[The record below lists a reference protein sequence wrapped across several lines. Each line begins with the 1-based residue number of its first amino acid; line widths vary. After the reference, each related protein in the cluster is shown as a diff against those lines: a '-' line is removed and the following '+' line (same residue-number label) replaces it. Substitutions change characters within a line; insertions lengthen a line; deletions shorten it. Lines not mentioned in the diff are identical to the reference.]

1 MTNTPCLNP
10 SVEQTVN
17 HHSNVKPLHSL
28 VLKPPPIHILRKW
41 WGLLQIPARPHVTS
55 KNKLPPRF
63 PNEPKSNIGQETRN
77 TINYKQNPYISALPS
92 KIFAEH
98 KSNDNDRCGDKVTDS
113 ESEELN
119 KNLLCNNTQETLE
132 CFTSQLTSE
141 PNNGNVYLL
150 SENDSRSSVTSQPIQ
165 RAPI

>member
-1 MTNTPCLNP
+1 MSRQKISCHLDFLMSQNLIL
-10 SVEQTVN
+10 
-17 HHSNVKPLHSL
+17 VKKRGIQS
-28 VLKPPPIHILRKW
+28 
-41 WGLLQIPARPHVTS
+41 T
-55 KNKLPPRF
+55 
-63 PNEPKSNIGQETRN
+63 
-77 TINYKQNPYISALPS
+77 TIVYKQNPYISALPS